1 MAGELVVEGRVAGT
15 LYEVSYV
22 RDALG
27 RVVEKDETVEG
38 ERHVWSYR
46 YDVAGRL
53 VEVRRDGVAY
63 ARYGYDANGN
73 RTHVDGVAVATYDE
87 RDRLLRYG
95 DASYGWTASG
105 ELREKATPAG
115 VVRYEYDALGNLRK
129 VTLADGRVIEYVV
142 DGLGRRIGKKVDGVL
157 VKGWLYKDGL
167 NPVAELDGSRRVV
180 ALFVYGERAYV
191 PSVVVRID
199 PGSGRRKAYRV
210 VTDHL
215 GSVRLV
221 VDAGTGAVV
230 QRMDYDPWGRVIR
243 DTNPGFQPFGFAG
256 GLYDPDTGLV
266 RFGARDY
273 DAEVGRWT
281 AVDPILFAGGDTNL
295 YGYVLNDPVNWSDPT
310 GELAPATVAI
320 VGGTVVVTWAVNWV
334 YWNVIN
340 PEPLP
345 QPRYPRDSGS
355 AGDILGCTAEWEP
368 SIPGVPDPNP
378 RWPDPRLG
386 RGIPFPPGPV
396 RPTRPPVFVPRR

>member
-1 MAGELVVEGRVAGT
+1 M
-15 LYEVSYV
+15 
-22 RDALG
+22 
-27 RVVEKDETVEG
+27 
-38 ERHVWSYR
+38 
-46 YDVAGRL
+46 
-53 VEVRRDGVAY
+53 
-63 ARYGYDANGN
+63 
-73 RTHVDGVAVATYDE
+73 
-87 RDRLLRYG
+87 
-95 DASYGWTASG
+95 
-105 ELREKATPAG
+105 
-115 VVRYEYDALGNLRK
+115 
-129 VTLADGRVIEYVV
+129 
-142 DGLGRRIGKKVDGVL
+142 
-157 VKGWLYKDGL
+157 
-167 NPVAELDGSRRVV
+167 
-180 ALFVYGERAYV
+180 
-191 PSVVVRID
+191 
-199 PGSGRRKAYRV
+199 
-210 VTDHL
+210 
-215 GSVRLV
+215 
-221 VDAGTGAVV
+221 
-230 QRMDYDPWGRVIR
+230 
-243 DTNPGFQPFGFAG
+243 
-256 GLYDPDTGLV
+256 

-345 QPRYPRDSGS
+345 QPRSPRDSGS